1 MSDETVTERQVVKR
15 ETRLRREDIF
25 NEEPRKW
32 ARRIP
37 TGGNFGPMIECSSKR
52 RLCLSVLTR
61 LKKVFPLELKI
72 SGHVRPDT

>member
-1 MSDETVTERQVVKR
+1 MLFLVGVECVSDETVTERQVVKR

-37 TGGNFGPMIECSSKR
+37 TGGNFAPMRE
-52 RLCLSVLTR
+52 
-61 LKKVFPLELKI
+61 
-72 SGHVRPDT
+72 